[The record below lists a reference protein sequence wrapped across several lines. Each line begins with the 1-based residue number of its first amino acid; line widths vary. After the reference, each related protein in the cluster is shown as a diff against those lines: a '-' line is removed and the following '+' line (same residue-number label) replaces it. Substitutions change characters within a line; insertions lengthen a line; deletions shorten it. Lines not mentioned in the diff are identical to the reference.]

1 MRHSF
6 IDQYS
11 DRKSPIHS
19 LDPRFKLPAFFIL
32 LICVVVAS
40 PGEYVK
46 LAVYCALTLLIVF
59 LSKVP
64 AGFIVKR
71 TLQIF
76 PFILIIALFVP
87 FMRNSVSGWQ
97 IFLTVLARGILAVV
111 ILTVLLNSMPF
122 SECLKALRFYRLP
135 ALFTSIMAFMY
146 RYLFL
151 IQDECER
158 MFQAKA
164 SRTLR
169 KNWPA
174 EVRTFANIAGSL
186 FIRSF
191 ERSER
196 VYQAMCAR
204 GFRSG

>member
-1 MRHSF
+1 MRHAF
-6 IDQYS
+6 IDQYAEC
-11 DRKSPIHS
+11 RSPIHS
-19 LDPRFKLPAFFIL
+19 LDPRLKLLSFLIL
-32 LICVVVAS
+32 LICVVTVS
-40 PGEYVK
+40 PGEYGK
-46 LAVYCALTLLIVF
+46 LAIYTALTLLIVF
-59 LSKVP
+59 LSKIPV
-64 AGFIVKR
+64 GFIAKR

-76 PFILIIALFVP
+76 PFILVIALFIP
-87 FMRNSVSGWQ
+87 FMKNGVPGWHL
-97 IFLTVLARGILAVV
+97 FLTVLARGVLAVV
-111 ILTVLLNSMPF
+111 ILTVFLNSMPF
-122 SECLKALRFYRLP
+122 SQCLKAMRFYRVP

-169 KNWPA
+169 RNWPA

-204 GFRSG
+204 GFRGE